1 MIVDFGSKAQARN
14 YEVPNGELFVLRT
27 AGKYMI
33 EAIKDTKHLQKN
45 LNQYLDAE
53 NQRIQEQYN
62 TIRIKLVSLLV
73 ALERVRSDSDDSAI
87 ILSLD
92 HLKIEAH
99 EQDKQF
105 DEVLDKL
112 IREHKITPQMA
123 TSLMNDK
130 SYADNI
136 ADKLIAMA
144 RVLFSTGDSMT
155 RAAERSMSMGE
166 YELGAAVEDFE
177 GSVRTEKSNAT
188 SNQGGKE

>member
-1 MIVDFGSKAQARN
+1 M
-14 YEVPNGELFVLRT
+14 
-27 AGKYMI
+27 
-33 EAIKDTKHLQKN
+33 
-45 LNQYLDAE
+45 
-53 NQRIQEQYN
+53 
-62 TIRIKLVSLLV
+62 VSLLV

-112 IREHKITPQMA
+112 IREHKITQQMA
-123 TSLMNDK
+123 TSLTNDK